1 MAMAGPIS
9 GMDDFLHKLAHGV
22 GRNLRSAKRTFD
34 RRIGKT
40 EHPQIVP
47 YRGFGNDAR
56 VLIMGRALRDPGLR
70 EVTDQDTLWKNLIES
85 YKRIETDELPGA
97 RIRATYQGLSHEL
110 IADQD
115 GFFRA
120 TIELGT
126 PPAPESGYWH
136 EVRLQLIDPLPATGE
151 PVLANAQTLVPPRS
165 AEFVVISD
173 LDDTVIQTGATDVV
187 RMVRATLFGNARTRI
202 PFAGVAAFYAALQGG
217 GTGTSYN
224 PIFYVSSSPWNL
236 YDVIEQFL
244 ALQRI
249 PMGPTLLR
257 DWGMSL
263 DRIPIGHSAHKL
275 ASIRQIMGM
284 YADQRVILIG
294 DSGQEDP
301 EIYRE
306 IVREYP
312 NRVLCC
318 YIRNVTPVGRRGESL
333 AKVAGE
339 VASAGSE
346 MVVVE
351 DTNAAARHAAARHY
365 ILSAALEDIA
375 QEEAQVERLPR

>member
-1 MAMAGPIS
+1 
-9 GMDDFLHKLAHGV
+9 MDEFLNKLAHSL
-22 GRNLRSAKRTFD
+22 GRNLRSAKRNFD

-40 EHPQIVP
+40 EHPHIVP
-47 YRGFGNDAR
+47 YRGYGNDAR
-56 VLIMGRALRDPGLR
+56 VLVMGRALRDPGLR
-70 EVTDQDTLWKNLIES
+70 EATDKDTLLKNLIES

-97 RIRATYQGLSHEL
+97 RIRVTYQALSQE
-110 IADQD
+110 IVADKD

-126 PPAPESGYWH
+126 PPAPDTGFWH
-136 EVRLQLIDPLPATGE
+136 EVKLELVDPLPPTGE
-151 PVLANAQTLVPPRS
+151 KVVAAAQTLVPPRT
-165 AEFVVISD
+165 ADFIVISD
-173 LDDTVIQTGATDVV
+173 LDDTVIQTGATDVI

-202 PFAGVAAFYAALQGG
+202 PFAGVAAFYAALQRG
-217 GTGTSYN
+217 GTGTSFN

-263 DRIPIGHSAHKL
+263 DRIPLKHSAHKL
-275 ASIRQIMGM
+275 TAIRQIMDM
-284 YADQRVILIG
+284 YPEQRVILIG

-312 NRVLCC
+312 QRVLCC
-318 YIRNVTPVGRRGESL
+318 YIRNVTSAISSRSESL
-333 AKVAGE
+333 VNVTAE
-339 VASAGSE
+339 VAEAGSL

-351 DTNAAARHAAARHY
+351 DTNAAARHAASKAW
-365 ILSAALEDIA
+365 IGEESLPEIA
-375 QEEAQVERLPR
+375 KEEAQVERLPKA

>member
-1 MAMAGPIS
+1 
-9 GMDDFLHKLAHGV
+9 MDDFLNKVAHGI
-22 GRNLRSAKRTFD
+22 GRNLRAAKRTFD

-40 EHPQIVP
+40 EIPHLVP
-47 YRGFGNDAR
+47 YRGFGNDER
-56 VLIMGRALRDPGLR
+56 VMVMGRALRDPGLR
-70 EVTDQDTLWKNLIES
+70 EVTDKDTLWKNLIES

-97 RIRATYQGLSHEL
+97 RIRVTFKGLTQE
-110 IADQD
+110 IVADQD

-126 PPAPESGYWH
+126 PPNPDMGFWH
-136 EVRLQLIDPLPATGE
+136 EIALDLVDPLPPEGTQVQA
-151 PVLANAQTLVPPRS
+151 VAQTLIPPRD
-165 AEFVVISD
+165 AQFGVISD

-187 RMVRATLFGNARTRI
+187 RMVRATIFGNARTRI
-202 PFAGVAAFYAALQGG
+202 PFPGVAAFYAALQRG
-217 GTGTSYN
+217 GTGTGFN

-236 YDVIEQFL
+236 YDVIEQFM

-249 PMGPTLLR
+249 PQGPTMLR

-275 ASIRQIMGM
+275 STIRQIMGM
-284 YADQRVILIG
+284 YALQRFVLIG

-312 NRVLCC
+312 GRILCC
-318 YIRNVTPVGRRGESL
+318 YIRDVTPGGVRGASL
-333 AKVAGE
+333 QQISEEIGA
-339 VASAGSE
+339 AGSE
-346 MVVVE
+346 MFVAV
-351 DTNAAARHAAARHY
+351 DTNAAARHAAGKGY
-365 ILSAALEDIA
+365 IAEEALKEIA
-375 QEEAQVERLPR
+375 QEEEQVEKLPS

>member
-1 MAMAGPIS
+1 
-9 GMDDFLHKLAHGV
+9 MDDFLNKLAHSV
-22 GRNLRSAKRTFD
+22 GRNLRTAKRTFD

-40 EHPQIVP
+40 EHPHLVP

-56 VLIMGRALRDPGLR
+56 VMIMGRALRDPGLR
-70 EVTDQDTLWKNLIES
+70 EATDKDTLWKNLIES

-97 RIRATYQGLSHEL
+97 RILVTFKALTQE
-110 IADQD
+110 IVADED

-126 PPAPESGYWH
+126 PPNPDAGFWH
-136 EVRLQLIDPLPATGE
+136 EVKLELMDPKPVDAT
-151 PVLANAQTLVPPRS
+151 PVLSAAQTLIPPRD
-165 AEFVVISD
+165 AQFGVISD
-173 LDDTVIQTGATDVV
+173 LDDTVIQTGATDVI
-187 RMVRATLFGNARTRI
+187 RMVRATIFGNARTRI
-202 PFAGVAAFYAALQGG
+202 PFAGVAAFYAALQSG
-217 GTGTSYN
+217 GTGTGFN

-249 PMGPTLLR
+249 PLGPTLLR

-263 DRIPIGHSAHKL
+263 DRIPLGHSAHKL
-275 ASIRQIMGM
+275 TSIRQIMSM
-284 YADQRVILIG
+284 YTQQRFILIG

-312 NRVLCC
+312 GRILCC
-318 YIRNVTPVGRRGESL
+318 YIRNVTPIGRRGESL
-333 AKVAGE
+333 LEIAEEIA
-339 VASAGSE
+339 AAGSE
-346 MVVVE
+346 MVIAE
-351 DTNAAARHAAARHY
+351 DTNAAARHAAAKGF
-365 ILSAALEDIA
+365 ITEESLPGIA
-375 QEEAQVERLPR
+375 TEEKQVEELPR

>member
-1 MAMAGPIS
+1 
-9 GMDDFLHKLAHGV
+9 MDDFLNKLAHTV
-22 GRNLRSAKRTFD
+22 GKNLRGAKRSFD
-34 RRIGKT
+34 RRIGRT
-40 EHPQIVP
+40 EQPHILP
-47 YRGFGNDAR
+47 YRGYGNDAR
-56 VLIMGRALRDPGLR
+56 VMVMGRALRDPGLR
-70 EVTDQDTLWKNLIES
+70 EVTDRDTLFQNLIES

-97 RIRATYQGLSHEL
+97 RIRVTFKALSQE
-110 IADQD
+110 IVADSE

-126 PPAPESGYWH
+126 PPAPDTGYWH
-136 EVRLQLIDPLPATGE
+136 EVKLELIEPLPAGGA
-151 PVLANAQTLVPPRS
+151 PVVASAQTLIPPRM
-165 AEFVVISD
+165 ADFIVISD

-202 PFAGVAAFYAALQGG
+202 PFAGVAAFYAALQQG
-217 GTGTSYN
+217 GTGTSFN

-263 DRIPIGHSAHKL
+263 DRIPLKHSAHKL
-275 ASIRQIMGM
+275 TAIRQIMDM
-284 YADQRVILIG
+284 YPDQRVILIG

-312 NRVLCC
+312 NRVLCS
-318 YIRNVTPVGRRGESL
+318 YIRNVSGVGPRGATLQTVSAEIN
-333 AKVAGE
+333 E
-339 VASAGSE
+339 AGST
-346 MVVVE
+346 MVIVE
-351 DTNAAARHAAARHY
+351 DTNAAARHAAGKGW
-365 ILSAALEDIA
+365 INEESLPDIA
-375 QEEAQVERLPR
+375 QEEAQVERLPK